1 MPSLF
6 WRLRGIIM
14 KVTYMKKLV
23 LVLASLLISFPL
35 LLTAC
40 SNPGPSETKQYNFAD
55 FTGVQAGGAFDVVI
69 TPLSTYSVSI
79 SAPQNWFK
87 HMTIKKSGSTLEVGM
102 NFGFWDFWR
111 NLGSKPKL
119 EVSMPELDNLN
130 LSGASTGTARGFTTT
145 KNFQLELSGASSA
158 DVDIGAY
165 DTSIAVTGA
174 SHATGILN
182 INDLTLDV
190 SGASNI
196 TLSGTG
202 NNLNLKVYGASGAD
216 LGNLQVKDAMVE
228 LRGASHGTVDT
239 SGKLDINAS
248 GASSLSYV
256 GNPTIGTIDVTGA
269 SSIHQK

>member
-1 MPSLF
+1 
-6 WRLRGIIM
+6 
-14 KVTYMKKLV
+14 MKKLV

-119 EVSMPELDNLN
+119 EVSMPKLDNLN
-130 LSGASTGTARGFTTT
+130 
-145 KNFQLELSGASSA
+145 LSGASSA

-228 LRGASHGTVDT
+228 LRGASHGTVDA